1 MKRCIIWT
9 VIMLV
14 VLSVL
19 NIVGT
24 VVNKFV
30 VCDTLAPSMTGYVT
44 KSEGMLHPK
53 EEPTKNTNGLQQL
66 YIRELL
72 DNGRLAGEG
81 NIIATM
87 LFMDIKADQSI
98 IIFDSEGENEFSRG
112 TFADVYEETDEK
124 LDGIKRT
131 VGLIPVDRLIELD
144 GAKELYDTLG
154 EHKDADVRL
163 DSYTIS
169 NYIVMPVKVT
179 VLDRSGSEIKSVE
192 FPSSG
197 DAVQRENIYIYSG
210 YDLNYEGERKEDNRL
225 YTDMKTAYLGER
237 RSDRIA
243 DKVAKEVD
251 LSRDEMVT
259 KYKLGFGHIA
269 SKSYQTADGRAMVW
283 VYDCDYMKSLLIWAG
298 IICVPVTLIV
308 FLVGRKKKNDY

>member
-24 VVNKFV
+24 VVNKLI
-30 VCDTLAPSMTGYVT
+30 VCDMLVPTMTGYVT
-44 KSEGMLHPK
+44 KSEAMLHPK
-53 EEPTKNTNGLQQL
+53 MEDNGKTNGLQQL

-81 NIIATM
+81 NFIATM

-98 IIFDSEGENEFSRG
+98 IMFDSEGENEFSRG

-124 LDGIKRT
+124 LDSIKRT
-131 VGLIPVDRLIELD
+131 VGLISVNKLIELD
-144 GAKELYDTLG
+144 GAKELYDTLD
-154 EHKDADVRL
+154 EHKNSDVRL

-169 NYIVMPVKVT
+169 NYLVTPVKMT
-179 VLDRSGSEIKSVE
+179 VLDRSGSEIKSIE

-197 DAVQRENIYIYSG
+197 DVVQRENIYIYSG
-210 YDLNYEGERKEDNRL
+210 YDLNTEVERNDVNSL

-243 DKVAKEVD
+243 DKVAKSVD
-251 LSRDEMVT
+251 FSRDETVT
-259 KYKLGFGHIA
+259 KYRLGFGHIA
-269 SKSYQTADGRAMVW
+269 AKSYQTADGRAMVW

-308 FLVGRKKKNDY
+308 FLVGRRKKNDY

>member
-1 MKRCIIWT
+1 
-9 VIMLV
+9 
-14 VLSVL
+14 
-19 NIVGT
+19 
-24 VVNKFV
+24 
-30 VCDTLAPSMTGYVT
+30 MTGYVT